1 MADISDW
8 HVTALRSLTSIE
20 VDMPGVTSFVCSMY
34 GFTTSDINEARYKAF
49 IRMSGGDEKYPLAT
63 IKKRN
68 CASLP
73 PCNKT
78 LGNHVKRVQVVSMN
92 LEESQSDGSKVEA
105 RPTEYGWKENNN
117 RLEPDRFPGRSV
129 PETLGA
135 TRRDDAT
142 TRMDD
147 AASHIGD
154 ISTHADDERTERM
167 TLMTTFFFF
176 RVLHTIFSHLLAHA
190 FARSLTAA
198 RSSAVQASSSRR
210 QERRWAIVCGSPQ
223 SQSTDW
229 ASSR

>member
-34 GFTTSDINEARYKAF
+34 GFTTPDINEARYKAF

-73 PCNKT
+73 LCNKT
-78 LGNHVKRVQVVSMN
+78 LGNHVKRAQVVSMN
-92 LEESQSDGSKVEA
+92 LEESQSDGSN
-105 RPTEYGWKENNN
+105 GWKENNN
-117 RLEPDRFPGRSV
+117 RLETDRFPGRSV

-135 TRRDDAT
+135 TRRDDDT

-176 RVLHTIFSHLLAHA
+176 RVLHTIFSHLRAHA
-190 FARSLTAA
+190 FARSLTVA
-198 RSSAVQASSSRR
+198 RSSSVQASSSRR